1 MFTLQIS
8 YPVRDYEAFKKVFD
22 TDPAGRA
29 ASGARSVRLFRDT
42 EDQNSV
48 AVLLDFDTRDAA
60 TGFLDKL
67 RSQVWDKPEVIG
79 QLMTAAPTARIL
91 EESSPRGP
99 GRGLTTEN
107 PVVLGGRVSRHNT
120 VAPAPPSVRHHGAG
134 CSADPESDDTA
145 GAVGCSVAGAGSGL

>member
-8 YPVRDYEAFKKVFD
+8 YPVRDYEAFKNVFD
-22 TDPAGRA
+22 SDPAGRA

-48 AVLLDFDTRDAA
+48 AVLLDFETKDAA
-60 TGFLDKL
+60 TSFLEKL

-91 EESSPRGP
+91 EE
-99 GRGLTTEN
+99 
-107 PVVLGGRVSRHNT
+107 
-120 VAPAPPSVRHHGAG
+120 VAREGQGAG
-134 CSADPESDDTA
+134 
-145 GAVGCSVAGAGSGL
+145 

>member
-22 TDPAGRA
+22 SDPAGRV

-48 AVLLDFDTRDAA
+48 TVLLDFDTKDSANA
-60 TGFLDKL
+60 FLERL
-67 RSQVWDKPEVIG
+67 RSDVWDNPDVIG

-91 EESSPRGP
+91 EETAREGQ
-99 GRGLTTEN
+99 
-107 PVVLGGRVSRHNT
+107 
-120 VAPAPPSVRHHGAG
+120 GAG
-134 CSADPESDDTA
+134 
-145 GAVGCSVAGAGSGL
+145 